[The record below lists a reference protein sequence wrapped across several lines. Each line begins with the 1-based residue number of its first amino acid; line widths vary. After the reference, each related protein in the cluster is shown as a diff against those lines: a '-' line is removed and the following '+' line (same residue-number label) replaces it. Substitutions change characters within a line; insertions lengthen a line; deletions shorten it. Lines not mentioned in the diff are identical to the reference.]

1 MLCTFF
7 EKNMYVECTKLL
19 TFFEKLCVEC
29 IELCA
34 FFEKLYM
41 LKYTKLCTSFEK
53 LCTLNTQNWVH
64 FLKNYVH

>member
-1 MLCTFF
+1 
-7 EKNMYVECTKLL
+7 MYVECTKLL
-19 TFFEKLCVEC
+19 TFFEILCVEC
-29 IELCA
+29 TELCA

-64 FLKNYVH
+64 F

>member
-1 MLCTFF
+1 MYIECIELLCTFF

-29 IELCA
+29 TELCA

-41 LKYTKLCTSFEK
+41 LKYTNC
-53 LCTLNTQNWVH
+53 VH
-64 FLKNYVH
+64 HLKNCVH